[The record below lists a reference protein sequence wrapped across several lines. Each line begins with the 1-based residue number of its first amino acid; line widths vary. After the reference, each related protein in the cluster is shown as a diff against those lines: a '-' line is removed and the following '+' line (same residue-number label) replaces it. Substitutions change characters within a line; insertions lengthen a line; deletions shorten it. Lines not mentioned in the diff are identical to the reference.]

1 MRVIQEIGVK
11 TIYLTDG
18 RTASS
23 WVREL
28 HKGLEKANVPYL
40 KSGLSVGNS
49 GRRISKNALVG
60 FTTNT
65 NSIYASQRGV
75 YFTSTASTSAG
86 GFSVTEGE
94 GWRRAI
100 ALYAARKL
108 VEDTWATHN
117 DEYLAPITYRQV

>member
-1 MRVIQEIGVK
+1 MRVVQEIGIK

-75 YFTSTASTSAG
+75 YFTSTASTSAVRHLLEVSQSPRERVG
-86 GFSVTEGE
+86 VGLSPSYPLE
-94 GWRRAI
+94 
-100 ALYAARKL
+100 
-108 VEDTWATHN
+108 
-117 DEYLAPITYRQV
+117 TYPKGIG